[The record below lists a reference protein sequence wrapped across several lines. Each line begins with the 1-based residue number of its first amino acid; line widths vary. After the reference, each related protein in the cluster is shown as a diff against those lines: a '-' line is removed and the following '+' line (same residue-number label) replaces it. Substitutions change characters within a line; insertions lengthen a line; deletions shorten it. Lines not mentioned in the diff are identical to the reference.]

1 MTNKKKTLKGYIQT
15 PTATIFTIV
24 AFGLGFLAGV
34 AYAVYK
40 TESRGNNMPAPQA
53 QTESTQMITKFEEDV
68 RQNPANTAAW
78 IQLGHLYFDKNAYA
92 QAIDAYEK
100 ALQIE
105 PDNPNVMTDLGIM
118 YRRNGQPEKAV
129 TIFSSV
135 IAIAP
140 KHENARF
147 NKGIVLLN
155 DMQDRE
161 GAIAAWE
168 GLLEI
173 NPTAMAP
180 NGQSVDELI
189 EHYKKHVEE

>member
-1 MTNKKKTLKGYIQT
+1 MTNKKKKLEGYIQT
-15 PTATIFTIV
+15 STAIIFTIV

-40 TESRGNNMPAPQA
+40 TDSRGSNMPDPQVQA
-53 QTESTQMITKFEEDV
+53 ESTQMITKFKEEV
-68 RQNPANTAAW
+68 RQNPANAAAW
-78 IQLGHLYFDKNAYA
+78 IQLGHLYFDGNAYA

-105 PDNPNVMTDLGIM
+105 PDNPDVMTDLGIM
-118 YRRNGQPEKAV
+118 YRRKGEPDKAV
-129 TIFSSV
+129 TIFSHV
-135 IAIAP
+135 ITIAP

-147 NKGIVLLN
+147 NKGIVMLN
-155 DMQDRE
+155 DLQDRE

-173 NPTAMAP
+173 NPMAMAP

-189 EHYKKHVEE
+189 QHYKTHVQE